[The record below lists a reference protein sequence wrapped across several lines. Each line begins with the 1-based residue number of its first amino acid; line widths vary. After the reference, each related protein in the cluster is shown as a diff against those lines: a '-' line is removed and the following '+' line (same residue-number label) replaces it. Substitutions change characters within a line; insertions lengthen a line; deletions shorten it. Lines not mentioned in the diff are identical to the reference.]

1 MARNAA
7 GTYTLPAGNPVE
19 AATTIATSWAN
30 PTLEDVATALQDSL
44 SRTGKGAM
52 LAPFKAVSGL
62 STAPGITFNQEPQSG
77 FYRAGA
83 GDLRVALSGIDIFR
97 LFNGQVQIWIPAN
110 SRWFNLVSAKGS
122 GAVVET
128 KTLIADQTVV
138 AFTKNI
144 AGAALYVNGTSGD
157 RGRLFLGSDYTYDA
171 VANEVTLATSYTDGT
186 LLAAVVND
194 ETDVQAAAAAASASA
209 VAANTSKNAAASSA
223 TASQNSAT
231 ASQNSATASQ
241 NSATAASNSAQSIA
255 NSAQAIATN
264 TSNISGLQ
272 GALSHEV
279 GEVILFAGNSTALN
293 KKYGQ
298 GWRIADG
305 TDGTPDLM
313 DSFPKLGTFAQRTG
327 TGGAKNI
334 TPAGGVSVSTSVN
347 VLNHTLS
354 LAQMP
359 SHNHTFTGDA
369 YSTGST
375 ARFGGTSSSY
385 SQNTNSQ
392 GSSNSHNHGASAS
405 SSGSFSGSSHT
416 NEPQFTYLVPLYF
429 TGVAGTYP

>member
-19 AATTIATSWAN
+19 SATTIATSWAN

-128 KTLIADQTVV
+128 ATLTTNQTVV
-138 AFTKNI
+138 EFTKNI

-157 RGRLFLGSDYTYDA
+157 RGRLFLDSDYTYDA
-171 VANEVTLATSYTDGT
+171 VENEVTLAASYTDGT

-194 ETDVQAAAAAASASA
+194 ETDVQAAADAASASA
-209 VAANTSKNAAASSA
+209 VAGGLSE
-223 TASQNSAT
+223 TASENSAT
-231 ASQNSATASQ
+231 ASENSATASE
-241 NSATAASNSAQSIA
+241 NSAQSIA
-255 NSAQAIATN
+255 ASAQAIEDNTTAIGTKADQATTYTKTEANSLLNAKAAISGQTFMGSIAAPNLSGTN
-264 TSNISGLQ
+264 TGDQTNISGNAGTVSNIS
-272 GALSHEV
+272 
-279 GEVILFAGNSTALN
+279 TA
-293 KKYGQ
+293 Q
-298 GWRIADG
+298 V
-305 TDGTPDLM
+305 
-313 DSFPKLGTFAQRTG
+313 
-327 TGGAKNI
+327 GGA
-334 TPAGGVSVSTSVN
+334 TAGLGAGAVGTY
-347 VLNHTLS
+347 VLGRQSSQDTD
-354 LAQMP
+354 
-359 SHNHTFTGDA
+359 FGD
-369 YSTGST
+369 T
-375 ARFGGTSSSY
+375 A
-385 SQNTNSQ
+385 
-392 GSSNSHNHGASAS
+392 
-405 SSGSFSGSSHT
+405 SGSSILPVNAEGGT
-416 NEPQFTYLVPLYF
+416 GSGYLSGTWRCMGHSF
-429 TGVAGTYP
+429 AGGNAAANVTVFLRIS

>member
-128 KTLIADQTVV
+128 ATLTTNQTVV
-138 AFTKNI
+138 EFTKNI

-157 RGRLFLGSDYTYDA
+157 RGRLFLDSDYTYDA
-171 VANEVTLATSYTDGT
+171 VENEVTLAASYTDGT

-194 ETDVQAAAAAASASA
+194 ETDVQAAADAASASA
-209 VAANTSKNAAASSA
+209 VAGGLSE
-223 TASQNSAT
+223 TASENSAT
-231 ASQNSATASQ
+231 ASE
-241 NSATAASNSAQSIA
+241 NSAQSIA
-255 NSAQAIATN
+255 ASAQAIEDNTTAIGTKADQATTYTKTEANSLLNAKAAISGQTFMGSIAAPNLSGTN
-264 TSNISGLQ
+264 TGDQTNISGNAGTVSNISTAQVGGATAGLAAGAVGSYALALAS
-272 GALSHEV
+272 GALN
-279 GEVILFAGNSTALN
+279 FGNTTSGSNLEATS
-293 KKYGQ
+293 
-298 GWRIADG
+298 AD
-305 TDGTPDLM
+305 
-313 DSFPKLGTFAQRTG
+313 
-327 TGGAKNI
+327 
-334 TPAGGVSVSTSVN
+334 
-347 VLNHTLS
+347 
-354 LAQMP
+354 
-359 SHNHTFTGDA
+359 
-369 YSTGST
+369 GST
-375 ARFGGTSSSY
+375 ATPS
-385 SQNTNSQ
+385 
-392 GSSNSHNHGASAS
+392 
-405 SSGSFSGSSHT
+405 
-416 NEPQFTYLVPLYF
+416 F
-429 TGVAGTYP
+429 TGTWRCMGRTVVGNSDSISTVFLRIS